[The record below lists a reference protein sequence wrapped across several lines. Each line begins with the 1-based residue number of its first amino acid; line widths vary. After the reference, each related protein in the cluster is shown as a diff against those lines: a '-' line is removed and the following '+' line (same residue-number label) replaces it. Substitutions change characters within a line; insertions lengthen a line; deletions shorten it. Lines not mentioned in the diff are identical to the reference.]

1 MKLLTI
7 AASFRLQRSDRSM
20 DNRSD
25 IWRGVDAIKAR
36 FIDLSDK
43 VWGTPEVCY
52 TEARSAAEH
61 LAELKHQ
68 GFRITE
74 NVAGIPTAL
83 MGEWGEGGPVIAFL
97 GEYDALPGL
106 SQEAGVAEHRPVET
120 GGHGHGCGHNLLGS
134 AALLAATAVKDWL
147 AEHKV
152 QGRVRYYGC
161 PAEEGGAAKAFMVRS
176 GAFADADIAV
186 TWHPH
191 SFWEV
196 AVTPSLAN
204 TRADFIFTGRTS
216 HAAAS
221 PHLGRSALDAVE
233 LMNVGVNYMREHM
246 PSDARV
252 HYALLDT
259 GGIAP
264 NVVQAHAR
272 VRYSIRARDL
282 PGMTELVE
290 RASTEMRRGRG
301 MRGAAGE
308 DEIGARVRERRRDR
322 DFPEAVRV
330 PGHGDIGIGERA
342 RAHHE
347 GLGRAAFLG
356 GTAVIADAAGHLVL
370 GKPVLHGGGGEQR
383 RRAQQIVAAAM
394 AVTAGLDRPVL
405 GNAGLLAEAGQGVI
419 FAEERD
425 DGAALAPF
433 AHQRG
438 RNAGQV
444 LGDAETLVLKL
455 SQMLGGGA
463 RLGVAHLRRSPDLV
477 APVDET
483 RLDRVTATPNVTT
496 VVHAPVRSSQVKT
509 KRQWLPASRWPA

>member
-1 MKLLTI
+1 
-7 AASFRLQRSDRSM
+7 M

-25 IWRGVDAIKAR
+25 IWRGVDTIKAR

-61 LAELKHQ
+61 LAELRHQ
-68 GFRITE
+68 GFRTTE

-83 MGEWGEGGPVIAFL
+83 MGEWGEGGPVIAFM

-147 AEHKV
+147 AANKV
-152 QGRVRYYGC
+152 PGRVRYYGC

-176 GAFADADIAV
+176 GAFEDADIAI

-282 PGMTELVE
+282 PGMNELV
-290 RASTEMRRGRG
+290 GR
-301 MRGAAGE
+301 
-308 DEIGARVRERRRDR
+308 VSK
-322 DFPEAVRV
+322 
-330 PGHGDIGIGERA
+330 
-342 RAHHE
+342 
-347 GLGRAAFLG
+347 
-356 GTAVIADAAGHLVL
+356 IA
-370 GKPVLHGGGGEQR
+370 E
-383 RRAQQIVAAAM
+383 
-394 AVTAGLDRPVL
+394 
-405 GNAGLLAEAGQGVI
+405 
-419 FAEERD
+419 
-425 DGAALAPF
+425 GAALMTETKVEMKIISAVSNILPNTPLEQ
-433 AHQRG
+433 ALHRVMGGRPRCRTGDAGRACGLPQRG
-438 RNAGQV
+438 RSEIRQ
-444 LGDAETLVLKL
+444 GDRR
-455 SQMLGGGA
+455 QGA
-463 RLGVAHLRRSPDLV
+463 PAHLRR
-477 APVDET
+477 PVQRQQDHQRQWRHEVDREGR
-483 RLDRVTATPNVTT
+483 RLLQRMQQEAEGRRLSF
-496 VVHAPVRSSQVKT
+496 ALMRWLGRSSGHFALV
-509 KRQWLPASRWPA
+509 